1 MDHGGAGRTARGR
14 RARPSEARHALDD
27 RDHPRGPRRVT
38 LYVDSSALAKRYVA
52 EPDSDAAEAIL
63 LADPRWV
70 TAGHTYVEVT
80 LALARRLDEDDVS
93 RAQESFERDWAR
105 IHVVCRRAA
114 AIGVVTGARTLDALH
129 LAAAERAVGRSGPL
143 FTFDVRLAQV
153 ARSMG
158 FAVLGA

>member
-1 MDHGGAGRTARGR
+1 
-14 RARPSEARHALDD
+14 
-27 RDHPRGPRRVT
+27 VT

-63 LADPRWV
+63 LSDLRWV
-70 TAGHTYVEVT
+70 TARHTYVEVA
-80 LALARRLDEDDVS
+80 LALAKRLDEDDVT
-93 RAQESFERDWAR
+93 RAQEAFERDWAR
-105 IHVVCRRAA
+105 IHVVSLDDVVCRRAA

-143 FTFDVRLAQV
+143 LTFDVRLAQV

-158 FAVLGA
+158 FPVLGT

>member
-1 MDHGGAGRTARGR
+1 M
-14 RARPSEARHALDD
+14 
-27 RDHPRGPRRVT
+27 T

-52 EPDSDAAEAIL
+52 EPDSDAAESIL

-70 TAGHTYVEVT
+70 TAGHTYVEIA

-93 RAQESFERDWAR
+93 RAKEAFERDWAR
-105 IHVVCRRAA
+105 IHVVNLDDVVCRRAA
-114 AIGVVTGARTLDALH
+114 AIGAVTGARTLDALH

-143 FTFDVRLAQV
+143 FTFDVRLAQI